1 MSVRECYKNR
11 VIFFPLFSQDLN
23 LAEVKEAIIKE
34 IMEYHEP
41 KEPLH
46 LDDKFNLRPVRVDS
60 QQSKKDSDLILFIHS
75 RNCEKGVLEKASTMN
90 MNAKYYR
97 NSEAAKKNKN

>member
-1 MSVRECYKNR
+1 M
-11 VIFFPLFSQDLN
+11 N

-41 KEPLH
+41 KKPLH

-60 QQSKKDSDLILFIHS
+60 QQSKQVSSLKLLLQS
-75 RNCEKGVLEKASTMN
+75 
-90 MNAKYYR
+90 R
-97 NSEAAKKNKN
+97 NSEDGDNVTEFLTPME

>member
-1 MSVRECYKNR
+1 MTIQG
-11 VIFFPLFSQDLN
+11 VIFSPLFSQDLN

-41 KEPLH
+41 KKPLH

-60 QQSKKDSDLILFIHS
+60 QQSKKDSNLILFIHN
-75 RNCEKGVLEKASTMN
+75 RTCEKQINIQRNG
-90 MNAKYYR
+90 KYNGY
-97 NSEAAKKNKN
+97 ECQILPKL